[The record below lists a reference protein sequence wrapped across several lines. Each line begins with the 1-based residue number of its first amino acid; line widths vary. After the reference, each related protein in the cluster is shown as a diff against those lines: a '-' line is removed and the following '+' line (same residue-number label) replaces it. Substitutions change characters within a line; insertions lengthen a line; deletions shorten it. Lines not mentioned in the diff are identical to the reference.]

1 MPQERKTRAPN
12 PEAKRELRGGLKDS
26 RRSREKKMGEHQG
39 RAGEEKSQCQEGTEQ
54 ERERIKKRKDIP
66 RTHVFCASLW
76 VGQPNAFLLITAMV
90 WQF

>member
-39 RAGEEKSQCQEGTEQ
+39 RAGEEKSQRQEGTEQ
-54 ERERIKKRKDIP
+54 DEKGVKRDRARKGENQEEKRHSPDSRLLCQP
-66 RTHVFCASLW
+66 L
-76 VGQPNAFLLITAMV
+76 GQAA
-90 WQF
+90 